1 MPGIFDKVG
10 YQPVEDALERL
21 VELKFAPGR
30 RMLRFHVAI
39 EALEDRNLSQWFD
52 GENSRLEAVVHVSGR
67 VSDFVREIDQLCFQ
81 RWTLIE
87 QILCE
92 LRLFGLCVVVRVL
105 NDALAHF
112 EGQVEPSERDVAQ
125 FEIFYDAQRMQV
137 VVEIFAMLAHG
148 CVECLLSRMTKG
160 WMPNVMRQ
168 RKRLRQI
175 DIQIEGGRNRAR
187 NLLHFDGVRQSIAE
201 VVGVSAG
208 ENLGLILQPAE
219 CAGMKHSIAIALEV
233 VAISVSR
240 LRDAPSPRVFDH
252 HGIAGKH
259 AASLPVAGLLSNAS
273 KRHRRGDALCVS
285 CSFVSIYLLAEVCC
299 ASLIFADSSFF
310 CTFAT
315 SSSSTSAGTEWLH

>member
-1 MPGIFDKVG
+1 
-10 YQPVEDALERL
+10 
-21 VELKFAPGR
+21 
-30 RMLRFHVAI
+30 MLRFHVAI
-39 EALEDRNLSQWFD
+39 ETLEDRNLSQWFD
-52 GENSRLEAVVHVSGR
+52 VENSRLEAVVHVSGR

-87 QILCE
+87 QIFFQFRM
-92 LRLFGLCVVVRVL
+92 LRFGVIVRVL
-105 NDALAHF
+105 DDSFADF
-112 EGQVEPSERDVAQ
+112 KCQVESAKGDIAQ

-137 VVEIFAMLAHG
+137 VVEIFTVLAHG
-148 CVECLLSRMTKG
+148 CVECLLPRMAKG
-160 WMPNVMRQ
+160 RMADVMNQ

-201 VVGVSAG
+201 VVRVSAR
-208 ENLGLILQPAE
+208 ENLGFVLQPAE
-219 CAGMKHSIAIALEV
+219 CAGMKHWIAIALEV

-240 LRDAPSPRVFDH
+240 LSDAPSPRVFDH